1 MTPTGTTL
9 RTARTGLIARA
20 SRTVM
25 CWSAGLALMT
35 TAFAVAPK
43 VADANPRYASIVV
56 DAYTGEV
63 LSSDRAD
70 KQLYPASLTKIMTL
84 FMVFEALERKEIRL
98 TDELPVSKRAAGMP
112 PSKLHLRAGST
123 IKLEDAIYALV
134 TKSAND
140 VAVVVAEA
148 LGGSEIQFA
157 RKMTDRARQLGM
169 SRTTF
174 RNASGLPNRYQ
185 KSTARDMATLGR
197 VLISRFPDYYTYFSS
212 RRFTYNGRN
221 YRNHNKLLG
230 SYNGTD
236 GIKTG
241 YINASGFNLVASAQ
255 RDGRRIIGVV
265 YGGRTS
271 ARRNNHMV
279 NLLDRGFAEARR
291 RNLVLAGTPPVPK
304 RRPGSEPAD
313 PLAIASA
320 RVVQVARMAKPQ
332 FATPAPITLAENTA
346 ATAPQPDVAPE
357 DMLNLPAIPGQKP
370 SADIHD
376 NTGTQTRLVVAG
388 LGALPPSPSD
398 RALAAGQG
406 DISPNE
412 TLNGSA
418 GADGTLS
425 GLARLSEQPAP
436 LTSLL
441 GAWSVQ
447 VGAFRT
453 EDRTEAAIK
462 SAVELAPNLLSWAEP
477 LAKPLVTGRGTLY
490 RARLAGLDEDT
501 ARNACRELERR
512 GMGCLVIQNV
522 PAR

>member
-1 MTPTGTTL
+1 MSSTGTMKTEPL
-9 RTARTGLIARA
+9 A
-20 SRTVM
+20 SRTRRLAQR
-25 CWSAGLALMT
+25 CATWCASATFVVALSFT
-35 TAFAVAPK
+35 VTPDVQ
-43 VADANPRYASIVV
+43 ANPRYASIVV

-84 FMVFEALERKEIRL
+84 FMVFEALERKEIKL
-98 TDELPVSKRAAGMP
+98 TDPLPVSRRAAGMP
-112 PSKLHLRAGST
+112 PSKLHLRQGST
-123 IKLEDAIYALV
+123 IKVEDAIMALV

-148 LGGSEIQFA
+148 LGGTEIQFA

-197 VLISRFPDYYTYFSS
+197 VLISRFPDYYTYFGS
-212 RRFTYNGRN
+212 RRFSHNGRT

-291 RNLVLAGTPPVPK
+291 RGLVLAGLPPVPK
-304 RRPGSEPAD
+304 RRPGAEAPDLIAMAD
-313 PLAIASA
+313 A
-320 RVVQVARMAKPQ
+320 RVLQVARMAKPS
-332 FATPAPITLAENTA
+332 FATPATITLAENTA
-346 ATAPQPDVAPE
+346 ATAQQPDLAPE

-370 SADIHD
+370 DQESAT
-376 NTGTQTRLVVAG
+376 NAQPRLVVAG
-388 LGALPPSPSD
+388 LGAIPPGPTTGEQ
-398 RALAAGQG
+398 AAGQG
-406 DISPNE
+406 DQSPNDRINAFE
-412 TLNGSA
+412 APDDN
-418 GADGTLS
+418 LS
-425 GLARLSEQPAP
+425 SLARLNTQPTA
-436 LTSLL
+436 LTNLL
-441 GAWSVQ
+441 GAWSIQ

-453 EDRTEAAIK
+453 EDRTAAAIEA
-462 SAVELAPNLLSWAEP
+462 AVELAPELLSWAEP
-477 LAKPLVTGRGTLY
+477 LVKPIVTGRGTLY

-501 ARNACRELERR
+501 ARTACLALERR
-512 GMGCLVIQNV
+512 GMGCLPVQNATV
-522 PAR
+522 R